1 MGRVSV
7 WQIKEAGCP
16 SGAGR
21 IVESD
26 GKLASTRWRIQI
38 INSDF
43 LTSIRV
49 KGWRQGR
56 EPVPRGLLNLYR

>member
-1 MGRVSV
+1 MRQVCGGRRYRFIGRVSV
-7 WQIKEAGCP
+7 WRREEAGCP

-26 GKLASTRWRIQI
+26 RKLASTRWRIQI
-38 INSDF
+38 ISSDF

-49 KGWRQGR
+49 KG
-56 EPVPRGLLNLYR
+56 